1 LADKGT
7 VLLSVQPTADKGT
20 MADKGTVL
28 LLVQPTADKGTVLL
42 SVHR

>member
-7 VLLSVQPTADKGT
+7 VLLLVQPAADKGT

-28 LLVQPTADKGTVLL
+28 LSVQPAADKGTVLL